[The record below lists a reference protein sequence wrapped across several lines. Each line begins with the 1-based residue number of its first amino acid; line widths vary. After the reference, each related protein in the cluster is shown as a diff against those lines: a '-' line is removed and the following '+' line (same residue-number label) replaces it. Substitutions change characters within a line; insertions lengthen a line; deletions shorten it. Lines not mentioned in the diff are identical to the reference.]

1 MFDTII
7 IGAGF
12 AGSVLAERLATQK
25 KQRVLVIDKRRHIGG
40 NCYDR
45 FDDHGILIH
54 QYGPHLFHTDNSQS
68 AQLIFSLMKSPKTL
82 AIKHANY

>member
-25 KQRVLVIDKRRHIGG
+25 KQRVL
-40 NCYDR
+40 
-45 FDDHGILIH
+45 
-54 QYGPHLFHTDNSQS
+54 
-68 AQLIFSLMKSPKTL
+68 
-82 AIKHANY
+82 ANNA

>member
-12 AGSVLAERLATQK
+12 AGSVLAECLATQK
-25 KQRVLVIDKRRHIGG
+25 KQRVLVIDKRQHIGG

-45 FDDHGILIH
+45 FDDHGVLIH
-54 QYGPHLFHTDNSQS
+54 QYGPHLFHTNHKGFCRKGR
-68 AQLIFSLMKSPKTL
+68 LIVVLCR
-82 AIKHANY
+82 I